1 MKRFARRG
9 ALRQRC
15 AFIIKEHKF
24 AARFFK
30 QPRFCSHCKDF
41 IWGFGK
47 QGFQCQSILKLVL
60 QNKYYKI
67 EIITFYYKFV
77 LLLFIKDV
85 MNLFRLLVLAPITL
99 EN

>member
-1 MKRFARRG
+1 MIIIKFFFLCFFLQLADTKEKEPEEDDDILRDEEDQNFQMKRFARRG

-47 QGFQCQSILKLVL
+47 QGFQCQSIIK
-60 QNKYYKI
+60 
-67 EIITFYYKFV
+67 
-77 LLLFIKDV
+77 LLLK
-85 MNLFRLLVLAPITL
+85 
-99 EN
+99 